1 VTWQKIALL
10 WTDTDGNVL
19 HIILTLILRTLIT
32 FVVVLAVVR
41 FTGKRTIANLAPFDL
56 AMVILIGE
64 VSALPVAGVEPLYK
78 GLIPAI
84 LLGAYHMLTTY
95 ISVKYKGFEK
105 FVEGTPTQLI
115 KDGKMMED
123 NLRKERVSKE
133 DLLTVLRLKDITDPR
148 DVQEAYLE
156 HAGGVSAILKKPKE
170 TVTLEQLEHKLNQAV
185 EEIVH
190 RSAQQFQREVK
201 LLLEQERNRN

>member
-201 LLLEQERNRN
+201 LLLEQERKRN